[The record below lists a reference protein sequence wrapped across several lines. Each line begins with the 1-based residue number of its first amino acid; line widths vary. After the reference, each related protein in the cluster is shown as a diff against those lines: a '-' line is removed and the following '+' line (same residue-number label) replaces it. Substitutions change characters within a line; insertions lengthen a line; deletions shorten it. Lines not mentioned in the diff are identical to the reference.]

1 MTNKPSKLKS
11 ILPGNRR
18 KLTLAERKA
27 RKGWFFVLPFVL
39 GLVLL
44 YLPIVIDSIAFSFTT
59 ITKQSS
65 NGGITFY
72 DYIEWAGLTHF
83 KAAFNE
89 SFFTSLGEGILNLI
103 WEVPAIVVFSL
114 FVAVILNQKMFGRA
128 AFRAIFF
135 VPVIIST
142 GLMEVVNAAA
152 STSQNAGEIENG
164 LGSNGGANSFISMMD
179 VQLLFSN
186 MKVGTQLVTYVIDLV
201 NSIYDIVNFSG
212 VQMLIFLAGL
222 QSVSPAIYEASRID
236 GASSWETFWKI
247 TFPMV
252 SPMIF
257 VNAIY
262 TIIDSFTRQSNV
274 VMSTIQDIYAG
285 GGINQNIATAQA
297 WTYFIVVMLIVGVFA
312 AFASAF
318 VFYQKRDS

>member
-1 MTNKPSKLKS
+1 MSNKFSKLKS
-11 ILPGNRR
+11 FLPAKR
-18 KLTLAERKA
+18 KLTLSERKA
-27 RKGWFFVLPFVL
+27 RRGWFFVLPFVL

-44 YLPIVIDSIAFSFTT
+44 YLPIVVDSIVFSFSYIGRQQDPVTG
-59 ITKQSS
+59 IPYDWTK
-65 NGGITFY
+65 FV
-72 DYIEWAGLTHF
+72 GLRHF
-83 KAAFNE
+83 KAGLNP
-89 SFFTSLGEGILNLI
+89 SFLTSLGEGVVNLI
-103 WEVPAIVVFSL
+103 WEVPAIVIFAL

-142 GLMEVVNAAA
+142 GLMEAVNAAGTTADAGGIDDGTGAA
-152 STSQNAGEIENG
+152 S
-164 LGSNGGANSFISMMD
+164 GADQFISMMD
-179 VQLLFSN
+179 VQMLFSN
-186 MKVGTQLVTYVIDLV
+186 MKVGTGLVTYVIDLV

-222 QSVSPAIYEASRID
+222 QSISPAIYEASRID
-236 GASSWETFWKI
+236 GASAWETFWKV

-274 VMSTIQDIYAG
+274 VMQTIQAIY
-285 GGINQNIATAQA
+285 QDESEHIATAQA
-297 WTYFIVVMLIVGVFA
+297 WTYFLVVILIVAVFA

>member
-1 MTNKPSKLKS
+1 MSNKFSKLKS
-11 ILPGNRR
+11 FLPGNR
-18 KLTLAERKA
+18 KLTLSERKA
-27 RKGWFFVLPFVL
+27 RRGWFFVLPFVL
-39 GLVLL
+39 GLALL
-44 YLPIVIDSIAFSFTT
+44 YLPIVIDSIAFSFST
-59 ITKQSS
+59 IGKASTD
-65 NGGITFY
+65 GITYY
-72 DYIEWAGLTHF
+72 DWTKFVGLTHF
-83 KAAFNE
+83 KSALNQ
-89 SFFTSLGEGILNLI
+89 SFLTSLGEGVLNLI
-103 WEVPAIVVFSL
+103 WEVPAIVIFSL

-142 GLMEVVNAAA
+142 GLMEAVNAADTL
-152 STSQNAGEIENG
+152 SGTAGTDNG
-164 LGSNGGANSFISMMD
+164 TGPAGGADAFISMMD
-179 VQLLFSN
+179 VQMLFSN
-186 MKVGTQLVTYVIDLV
+186 MKVGTGLVTYVIDLV
-201 NSIYDIVNFSG
+201 NSIYDIVNYSG

-236 GASSWETFWKI
+236 GASAWETFWKV

-262 TIIDSFTRQSNV
+262 TIIDSFTRQTNV
-274 VMSTIQDIYAG
+274 VMLTIQSIYDG
-285 GGINQNIATAQA
+285 GGTNQNIATAQS
-297 WTYFIVVMLIVGVFA
+297 WTYFVVVMLIVGVFA

>member
-1 MTNKPSKLKS
+1 MSNKFSKLKS
-11 ILPGNRR
+11 ILQGNRR
-18 KLTLAERKA
+18 NLTLAQRKA

-44 YLPIVIDSIAFSFTT
+44 YLPIVIDSIAFSFST
-59 ITKQSS
+59 ITKKSLD
-65 NGGITFY
+65 GITFY
-72 DYIEWAGLTHF
+72 DYTEWVGLTHF

-89 SFFTSLGEGILNLI
+89 TFFTSLGEGILNLI

-152 STSQNAGEIENG
+152 NTSVSDSSIETG
-164 LGSNGGANSFISMMD
+164 LGTNGGADSFISMMD
-179 VQLLFSN
+179 VQILFSN

-201 NSIYDIVNFSG
+201 NSIYDIVNYSG

-274 VMSTIQDIYAG
+274 VMTTIQDIYAG
-285 GGINQNIATAQA
+285 GGTNQNIATAQA

>member
-1 MTNKPSKLKS
+1 MSNKSSKLKS
-11 ILPGNRR
+11 ILPGNR
-18 KLTLAERKA
+18 KLTLSERKA
-27 RKGWFFVLPFVL
+27 RKGWVFVLPFVL
-39 GLVLL
+39 GLILL
-44 YLPIVIDSIAFSFTT
+44 YLPIVIDSIAFSFATT
-59 ITKQSS
+59 VKRMDPAT
-65 NGGITFY
+65 NMPY
-72 DYIEWAGLTHF
+72 DWTEFVGLTHF
-83 KAAFNE
+83 KAALNA
-89 SFFTSLGEGILNLI
+89 SFLTSLGEGVLNLI
-103 WEVPAIVVFSL
+103 WEVPAIVIFSL

-142 GLMEVVNAAA
+142 GLMEAVAAA
-152 STSQNAGEIENG
+152 SSTSDTIGNVDDG
-164 LGSNGGANSFISMMD
+164 LGSGGGDSFISMMD

-186 MKVGTQLVTYVIDLV
+186 MKVGTGLVTYVIDLV
-201 NSIYDIVNFSG
+201 NSIYDIVNYSG

-262 TIIDSFTRQSNV
+262 TIIDSFTSKSNV
-274 VMSTIQDIYAG
+274 VMTYISSKYDSG
-285 GGINQNIATAQA
+285 RELATAMS
-297 WTYFIVVMLIVGVFA
+297 WIYFLVIMLIIA
-312 AFASAF
+312 AFVGIASSY
-318 VFYQKRDS
+318 VFYQKRK

>member
-1 MTNKPSKLKS
+1 MTNDKFSKLKS
-11 ILPGNRR
+11 ILPGQR
-18 KLTLAERKA
+18 KLTLSERKA
-27 RKGWFFVLPFVL
+27 RKGWIFVLPFVL

-44 YLPIVIDSIAFSFTT
+44 YLPIVFDSIAFSFST
-59 ITKQSS
+59 IGKAPGA
-65 NGGITFY
+65 NDMFY
-72 DYIEWAGLTHF
+72 DYTTFVRFEHF
-83 KAAFNE
+83 KAGLNATFL
-89 SFFTSLGEGILNLI
+89 TDLGTGILNLV

-128 AFRAIFF
+128 VFRAIFF

-142 GLMEVVNAAA
+142 GLMEAVNAATA
-152 STSQNAGEIENG
+152 TSN
-164 LGSNGGANSFISMMD
+164 NGGGIDDGSGAEGDANSFISMMD
-179 VQLLFSN
+179 VQMLFSN
-186 MKVGTQLVTYVIDLV
+186 MKVGTELVTYVIDLV
-201 NSIYDIVNFSG
+201 NNVYDIVNYSG

-222 QSVSPAIYEASRID
+222 QSISPAIYEASRID

>member
-1 MTNKPSKLKS
+1 MSNKFSKLKS
-11 ILPGNRR
+11 FLPAKR
-18 KLTLAERKA
+18 KLTLSERKA
-27 RKGWFFVLPFVL
+27 RRGWFFVLPFVL

-44 YLPIVIDSIAFSFTT
+44 YLPIVVDSIVFSFST
-59 ITKQSS
+59 IGRKMDPVT
-65 NGGITFY
+65 NLPY
-72 DYIEWAGLTHF
+72 DWTEFVGLRHF
-83 KAAFNE
+83 KEGLNP
-89 SFFTSLGEGILNLI
+89 SFLTSLGEGVVNLI
-103 WEVPAIVVFSL
+103 WEVPAIVIFAL

-142 GLMEVVNAAA
+142 GLMEAVNAAGTTADAGGIDDGTGAA
-152 STSQNAGEIENG
+152 S
-164 LGSNGGANSFISMMD
+164 GADQFISMMD
-179 VQLLFSN
+179 VQMLFSN
-186 MKVGTQLVTYVIDLV
+186 MKVGTGLVTYVIDLV

-222 QSVSPAIYEASRID
+222 QSISPAIYEASRID
-236 GASSWETFWKI
+236 GASAWETFWKV

-274 VMSTIQDIYAG
+274 VMKTIQEIYD
-285 GGINQNIATAQA
+285 NTSENVATAQA
-297 WTYFIVVMLIVGVFA
+297 WTYFLVVILIVAVFA

>member
-1 MTNKPSKLKS
+1 MTNKFSKLKS
-11 ILPGNRR
+11 ILPGNSR
-18 KLTLAERKA
+18 KLTLSERKA
-27 RKGWFFVLPFVL
+27 RKGWIFVLPFVI

-59 ITKQSS
+59 IDKVPDASGVNFIDFTK
-65 NGGITFY
+65 
-72 DYIEWAGLTHF
+72 WAGLEHF
-83 KAAFNE
+83 KAGLGATFL
-89 SFFTSLGEGILNLI
+89 TSLGEGVLNLI
-103 WEVPAIVVFSL
+103 WEVPAIVIFSL

-142 GLMEVVNAAA
+142 GLMEIVNAADSL
-152 STSQNAGEIENG
+152 STNDGADDGSGDNG
-164 LGSNGGANSFISMMD
+164 ADSFISMMD
-179 VQLLFSN
+179 VQMLFAN

-201 NSIYDIVNFSG
+201 NSIYDIVNYSG

-262 TIIDSFTRQSNV
+262 TIIDSFTRQTNV
-274 VMSTIQDIYAG
+274 VMSFIAEIYDG
-285 GGINQNIATAQA
+285 GGINQNVATAQS
-297 WTYFIVVMLIVGVFA
+297 WVYFIVVILIVAVFA

>member
-1 MTNKPSKLKS
+1 MSNKFSKLKS

-18 KLTLAERKA
+18 KLSLAERKA
-27 RKGWFFVLPFVL
+27 RKGWVFVLPFVL
-39 GLVLL
+39 GLALL
-44 YLPIVIDSIAFSFTT
+44 YLPIVIDSIAFSFST

-65 NGGITFY
+65 DGVYFY
-72 DYIEWAGLTHF
+72 DYTTWVGLKHF
-83 KAAFNE
+83 KMAFSE
-89 SFFTSLGEGILNLI
+89 SFITSLGEGILNLI

-142 GLMEVVNAAA
+142 GLMEVVSAAA
-152 STSQNAGEIENG
+152 QTSQTAEDIQTG
-164 LGSNGGANSFISMMD
+164 LGSGGGANSFISMMD
-179 VQLLFSN
+179 VQILFSN

-274 VMSTIQDIYAG
+274 VMTAIQEIYAG
-285 GGINQNIATAQA
+285 GGTNQNIATAQA
-297 WTYFIVVMLIVGVFA
+297 WTYFLVVMLIVGVFA